1 MDEKIISSFKD
12 IKGFFFDLDGVLVQN
27 DAVIPGAIQTLLF
40 LEERRIPY
48 RVLTNRSSS
57 RDTLHAYLADK
68 GFPVRREEIFSAPQA
83 AVHFLR
89 RQGHPSCCLMMKQDP
104 RKDFVEFQETE
115 DHPDY
120 VIIGDMGETW
130 AFSDLNKV
138 FNMIMNGSQFMALH
152 KGRYWKEEIGF
163 CMDIGVVVAGLEY
176 ISGKKALVMG
186 KPSQDFFS
194 MALEDIGMEPRQVAM
209 LGDDILC
216 DVAGAQDA
224 GLLGVLCLSGKY
236 SETHDNHLNIR
247 PDVILPSI
255 ADLHRILG
263 YGGQTP

>member
-1 MDEKIISSFKD
+1 MDEKILTAFKD

-27 DAVIPGAIQTLLF
+27 DVTIPGAIETLRL
-40 LEERRIPY
+40 LEEKRIPY

-57 RDTLHAYLADK
+57 RESLVAYLAKK
-68 GFPVRREEIFSAPQA
+68 GFPVRKEEIFSAPQA

-89 RQGHPSCCLMMKQDP
+89 RQKSPSCCLMMKQDP
-104 RKDFVEFQETE
+104 RKDFAEFQETE

-130 AFSDLNKV
+130 DFSILNKI
-138 FNMIMNGSQFMALH
+138 FNRIMDGSKFMALH
-152 KGRYWKEEIGF
+152 KGRYWKEEVGF

-186 KPSQDFFS
+186 KPSQDFFT
-194 MALEDIGMEPRQVAM
+194 MALEDIGLEPRQVAM

-236 SETHDNHLNIR
+236 SREHDHHYDVK
-247 PDVILPSI
+247 PDVILHSI

-263 YGGQTP
+263 